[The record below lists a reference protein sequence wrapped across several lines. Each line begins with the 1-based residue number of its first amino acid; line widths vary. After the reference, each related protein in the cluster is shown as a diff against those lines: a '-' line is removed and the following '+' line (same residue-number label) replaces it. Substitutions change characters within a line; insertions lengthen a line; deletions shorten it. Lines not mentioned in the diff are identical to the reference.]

1 MNFGADSSF
10 AGNKTAQGNAD
21 GNGVGD
27 FYYEPPT
34 DFLALCTSNLSAP
47 EIALPGEHFNTVLY
61 TGNGST
67 QAITGAGFQPD
78 LTWIKIRSAA
88 ANHGLFDSVRG
99 VRTSLNSNTTT
110 ESRTAAGAT
119 EDLYAWSSDG
129 FSVGVDTGGTS
140 YVNCNETSATY
151 ASWNW
156 LAGGGAGSSNT
167 DGATA
172 TTSTSVNTTGGFSI
186 STLPSYSGNTTFG
199 HGLSAAPTL
208 VIMKAMSGIDQ
219 WTVGHSGLGSWGK
232 GIALNSTAAED
243 SNATFFNSLA
253 PDASIVN
260 LGAWDATYTRV
271 VYCFHEVEGYSKF
284 GSYTGNG
291 DANGTFVY
299 CGFRP
304 AWYMIRRVDSAPPT
318 GWEIEDNKRLGYNVA
333 NRDLI
338 ANGNYNEQPDDRTDM
353 LSNGFKIR
361 ATSNNFNNNGGTY
374 IYIAFA
380 ESPFKTSNAR

>member
-1 MNFGADSSF
+1 MDDND
-10 AGNKTAQGNAD
+10 K
-21 GNGVGD
+21 GD
-27 FYYEPPT
+27 FYYAPPT
-34 DFLALCTSNLSAP
+34 GYLSICTDNLSAP
-47 EIALPGEHFNTVLY
+47 EIALPGENFNTVLY

-99 VRTSLNSNTTT
+99 VQNSLSSNTTT
-110 ESRTAAGAT
+110 EARTAGAAT
-119 EDLYAWSSDG
+119 EDLYAWGSDG

-140 YVNCNETSATY
+140 YINCNENTETY

-156 LAGGGAGSSNT
+156 KAGGAAVTNT
-167 DGATA
+167 DGTNIDSEVSA
-172 TTSTSVNTTGGFSI
+172 NTTAGFSI
-186 STLPSYSGNTTFG
+186 CKYTATNNIGDSFG
-199 HGLSAAPTL
+199 HGLAQKPELLIFKNLDRAFASTIANWTTFSDQLTTDYTTAISLNETTAETSYNGLNQKAPTDS
-208 VIMKAMSGIDQ
+208 V
-219 WTVGHSGLGSWGK
+219 VELGDNDGTNY
-232 GIALNSTAAED
+232 GTDDYIC
-243 SNATFFNSLA
+243 
-253 PDASIVN
+253 
-260 LGAWDATYTRV
+260 
-271 VYCFHEVEGYSKF
+271 YCFHSVEGYSKV

-291 DANGTFVY
+291 NADGTFVY

-338 ANGNYNEQPDDRTDM
+338 ANLNVNEQPDDRTDM

-374 IYIAFA
+374 IYLAFA